1 MGRGELEASED
12 GKIWCL
18 QGWCE
23 GPRGVASRGSE
34 KTRVVHLKAKVVGAA
49 LQMREQ
55 AQTTH
60 FKSGRS
66 HFLVVCPE
74 AALCFSVRKQT
85 VPLGQPVRFRYIPG
99 GTLSSVP
106 AAFHLSADG
115 FAAAAAIIRVAVHFW
130 KTILEPGWASDGPWT
145 QPQPAS
151 YFVLSTSN
159 E

>member
-106 AAFHLSADG
+106 AAFHLSAPALSPTPDVILSAG
-115 FAAAAAIIRVAVHFW
+115 SPRLMANSCKSSVRLLLLLLSRFSRVRLCV
-130 KTILEPGWASDGPWT
+130 TP
-145 QPQPAS
+145 
-151 YFVLSTSN
+151 
-159 E
+159 